1 MKNLIINNIIPI
13 INLKYYLDYQKMI
26 NYYNFNCNKKS
37 AN

>member
-26 NYYNFNCNKKS
+26 NYYNCNKKL